1 MPIPTFNSGY
11 PQDGSS
17 LGQSKRQIRDN
28 IDGTYQT
35 LAIDHID
42 NNGNPGAKPAGY
54 HKVIHMVPQG
64 SNPAAIAGYG
74 QLFSKTVTSVISDT
88 ALFWETG
95 TGIVSQLTMNILPKA
110 AANGYTYL
118 PGGILLQWGIV
129 AGSSASSTTVLFAT
143 SNIDFPTACFNVTV
157 IPVRSASSPGND
169 FATVIVTKSATG
181 FTFGNIGGHTMTNW
195 LWTAIGN

>member
-1 MPIPTFNSGY
+1 MPIPTYNSGY

-17 LGQSKRQIRDN
+17 LGQSKAQIRAN

-54 HKVIHMVPQG
+54 HKVIHIVPQG
-64 SNPAAIAGYG
+64 SNPGAVAGYG

-95 TGIVSQLTMNILPKA
+95 TGLVSQLTMNITPQA
-110 AANGYTYL
+110 STNGYTYL
-118 PGGILLQWGIV
+118 PGGILFQWGTV
-129 AGSSASSTTVLFAT
+129 AGSSSSSIAVLFAT
-143 SNIDFPTACFNVTV
+143 SNINFPTACFNVNI
-157 IPVRSASSPGND
+157 IPMRAASSPGSD
-169 FATVIVTKSATG
+169 FGTVIVSKSNTG
-181 FTFGNIGGHTMTNW
+181 FTFGNLGGHTMTGW